1 MLEAA
6 LVILPLFALAFAMV
20 DIPLGIFV
28 QNVLRNAVREG
39 ARFAI
44 TQQTGAGGQDAAIKA
59 VVQSNA
65 MGFLSN
71 AGYISISYLNGQ
83 TLAASSGV
91 GSNAQGNICIV
102 SVTNYPFLWVAPVW
116 RGSSLTFNASSSD
129 VMEAPPNGVLPG
141 R

>member
-44 TQQTGAGGQDAAIKA
+44 TQQTGTGGQDAAIKA
-59 VVQSNA
+59 VVQNNA

-71 AGYISISYLNGQ
+71 ATYISISYLNGQ
-83 TLAASSGV
+83 TLAAATGV
-91 GSNAQGNICIV
+91 GSNAQGNICTITVANYPWV
-102 SVTNYPFLWVAPVW
+102 SVAPIW
-116 RGSSLTFNASSSD
+116 RSGSLTFNAASSD